1 MSTLPVEQKRRSPLD
16 VVAQWW
22 RNWTS
27 GSELRDAA
35 CCAEGE
41 VERAARDLGVSAPE
55 LRRLARLGPHAAD
68 LLLRRM
74 AALNLDRNEVSRTE
88 TRTFQDLQRVCSL
101 CEHHRRCARELDHDP
116 NDPAWQGYCPNVA
129 TLKALDAMPWA
140 SRKEW

>member
-1 MSTLPVEQKRRSPLD
+1 MSTLSVGRKRRSPVE

-27 GSELRDAA
+27 GAELSGVS

-41 VERAARDLGVSAPE
+41 VERTAQDLGVSAAE
-55 LRRLARLGPHAAD
+55 RRRLARLGPGAAD
-68 LLLRRM
+68 LLLGRM
-74 AALNLDRNEVSRTE
+74 AALDLERNEVSRIQP
-88 TRTFQDLQRVCSL
+88 RTFQDLQRVCSL
-101 CEHHRRCARELDHDP
+101 CQYHRRCARELAHDP

-129 TLKALDAMPWA
+129 TLKALAAMPWA